1 MACRRNHYDL
11 GAHLVQEHG
20 AAVAPLQS
28 FQLLPADV
36 VSQGPE
42 PVTNLLKALAED
54 AVSFAK
60 VKVHAMCRRSLL
72 QFHSLLR

>member
-1 MACRRNHYDL
+1 MPCRRNHYSL

-28 FQLLPADV
+28 FQLLPTDV

-42 PVTNLLKALAED
+42 PVTNLLKAVAED
-54 AVSFAK
+54 TVSFTK
-60 VKVHAMCRRSLL
+60 VKVRALRRRSLL